1 MPQFDPNRPGLVQ
14 AEVTDLIV
22 FENPPAPEVSNLVL
36 DPNADFFIRVTWSVR
51 GQDAPAWLNAG
62 TGNWNVQAYAES
74 IGGGFEGLIARDD
87 SVAPNPNIPI
97 LDYDVTLR
105 VPAGTLAEGNP
116 GSNDS
121 GLYKLAVAVFLNSNL
136 PKVPPGRGF
145 DMIGFREGP
154 VIQIE
159 DLQ

>member
-1 MPQFDPNRPGLVQ
+1 MTQFDPNRPNLVQ
-14 AEVTDLIV
+14 AEVTGLIV
-22 FENPPAPEVSNLVL
+22 FEAPPAPEVSNLVVN
-36 DPNADFFIRVTWSVR
+36 PNEDFFIQVSWSVR

-87 SVAPNPNIPI
+87 TIAPDPLTPI
-97 LDYDVTLR
+97 LDYAVTLT
-105 VPAGTLAEGNP
+105 VPAGTLQEGNP

-145 DMIGFREGP
+145 DMIGFQEGP
-154 VIQIE
+154 VIQVE
-159 DLQ
+159 DVA